1 MVLILKVSRAQDKSK
16 TFDVE
21 KTLRQDRTNDR
32 FSKSNSDADAEQ
44 PKFYG
49 KCRKQ
54 RNEETSEY
62 ASGGNSTSRKSA
74 KLRFLSRR

>member
-1 MVLILKVSRAQDKSK
+1 MMSCTIFLSNRIKTENCSNGTYFKINRAQDKSK

-44 PKFYG
+44 PKF
-49 KCRKQ
+49 
-54 RNEETSEY
+54 
-62 ASGGNSTSRKSA
+62 
-74 KLRFLSRR
+74 